1 LESAPV
7 SRNYPGG
14 FLFADWH
21 GRFPFPGRDAW
32 DRYARCRLNKNG
44 LFPKYMLFDCG
55 GFSDKMKWFP
65 TTELD
70 KEHPT
75 IFMELFGPGERDKVM
90 KTAGAG
96 S

>member
-1 LESAPV
+1 
-7 SRNYPGG
+7 
-14 FLFADWH
+14 
-21 GRFPFPGRDAW
+21 
-32 DRYARCRLNKNG
+32 
-44 LFPKYMLFDCG
+44 
-55 GFSDKMKWFP
+55 MKWFP